1 MNIREELFALRDEE
15 YAAFQQKL
23 IPGVPAERVIGVRV
37 PELRK
42 LAKRYYKDSEHRQF
56 LQALPH
62 GYYDEDLLHALLIA
76 EEKDFAR
83 CLEETEAF
91 LPFVDNWA
99 VCDIF
104 SPKVFA
110 KHKEELLQRIRIW
123 TESEKTYICRFGIGM
138 LMQHFL
144 DADFDAAYLEI
155 PAAVQS
161 EEYYVNMMLAWF
173 FATALAKQWEATIPY
188 LENKRLARWTHN
200 KAIQKARESYRISA
214 AEKEYLKRLKC

>member
-42 LAKRYYKDSEHRQF
+42 LAKRYYKDPEQRQF

-76 EEKDFAR
+76 EEKDFLR

-91 LPFVDNWA
+91 LPFIDNWA
-99 VCDIF
+99 VSDIF

-110 KHKEELLQRIRIW
+110 KHKEELLQRIRSW
-123 TESEKTYICRFGIGM
+123 AKSEKTYTCRFGIGM

-200 KAIQKARESYRISA
+200 KAIQKARESYRITA
-214 AEKEYLKRLKC
+214 AEKEYLKSLKC

>member
-1 MNIREELFALRDEE
+1 MNIRAELFALRDEG
-15 YAAFQQKL
+15 YAEFQQKL

-42 LAKRYYKDSEHRQF
+42 LAKRYYKDPEQRQF
-56 LQALPH
+56 LKALPH
-62 GYYDEDLLHALLIA
+62 GYYDEDLLHAILIA

-83 CLEETEAF
+83 CLEEAEAF
-91 LPFVDNWA
+91 LPFIDNWA

-123 TESEKTYICRFGIGM
+123 AKSEKTYTCRFGIGM

-188 LENKRLARWTHN
+188 LENKRLARWIHN
-200 KAIQKARESYRISA
+200 KTIQKARESYRITA
-214 AEKEYLKRLKC
+214 AEKEYLKSLKC

>member
-1 MNIREELFALRDEE
+1 MNIREELFALRDEG

-62 GYYDEDLLHALLIA
+62 GYYDEDLLHALFIA

-91 LPFVDNWA
+91 LPFIDNWA

-123 TESEKTYICRFGIGM
+123 TKSEKTYICRFGIGM

-200 KAIQKARESYRISA
+200 KTIQKARESYRITA

>member
-1 MNIREELFALRDEE
+1 MR
-15 YAAFQQKL
+15 
-23 IPGVPAERVIGVRV
+23 
-37 PELRK
+37 
-42 LAKRYYKDSEHRQF
+42 
-56 LQALPH
+56 ALPH
-62 GYYDEDLLHALLIA
+62 DYYDEDLLHALLIA
-76 EEKDFAR
+76 EEKDFAC

-104 SPKVFA
+104 SPKVFQ
-110 KHKEELLQRIRIW
+110 KHKEELSERIRVW
-123 TESEKTYICRFGIGM
+123 AKSEKTYTCRFGIGM

-214 AEKEYLKRLKC
+214 EQKEYLKSLKC

>member
-1 MNIREELFALRDEE
+1 MNIREELFALRDEG

-42 LAKRYYKDSEHRQF
+42 LAKRYYKDPEHRQF

-62 GYYDEDLLHALLIA
+62 DYYDEDLLHALLIA
-76 EEKDFAR
+76 EEKDFAC

-104 SPKVFA
+104 
-110 KHKEELLQRIRIW
+110 
-123 TESEKTYICRFGIGM
+123 
-138 LMQHFL
+138 
-144 DADFDAAYLEI
+144 
-155 PAAVQS
+155 
-161 EEYYVNMMLAWF
+161 
-173 FATALAKQWEATIPY
+173 
-188 LENKRLARWTHN
+188 
-200 KAIQKARESYRISA
+200 
-214 AEKEYLKRLKC
+214 

>member
-1 MNIREELFALRDEE
+1 MNIREELFALRDEG

-76 EEKDFAR
+76 EEKDCAR

-123 TESEKTYICRFGIGM
+123 AKSEKTYTCRFGIGM

-144 DADFDAAYLEI
+144 DTDFDAAYLEI
-155 PAAVQS
+155 PATVQS

-200 KAIQKARESYRISA
+200 KTIQKARESYRMTA

>member
-1 MNIREELFALRDEE
+1 MNIREELFALRDEG

-56 LQALPH
+56 LQDLPH
-62 GYYDEDLLHALLIA
+62 AYYDEDLLHALLIA

-104 SPKVFA
+104 SPKAFA
-110 KHKEELLQRIRIW
+110 KHKEELLERIRIW
-123 TESEKTYICRFGIGM
+123 AKSEQTYTCRFGIGM

-200 KAIQKARESYRISA
+200 KAIQKARESYRITA

>member
-1 MNIREELFALRDEE
+1 MNIQEELFALRDEE
-15 YAAFQQKL
+15 YAVFQQKL
-23 IPGVPAERVIGVRV
+23 IPGVPAERIIGVRV
-37 PELRK
+37 PELRN
-42 LAKRYYKDSEHRQF
+42 LAKRYYKDPEQRQF
-56 LQALPH
+56 LKALPH

-123 TESEKTYICRFGIGM
+123 VRSEKTYICRFGIGM

-155 PAAVQS
+155 PATVQS

-173 FATALAKQWEATIPY
+173 FATALAKQWEAAIPY
-188 LENKRLARWTHN
+188 LEAGRLPRWTHN
-200 KAIQKARESYRISA
+200 KTIQKARESYRISA

>member
-1 MNIREELFALRDEE
+1 MNIQEELFALRDEE
-15 YAAFQQKL
+15 YAVFQQKL
-23 IPGVPAERVIGVRV
+23 IPGVPAERIIGVRV

-56 LQALPH
+56 LKALPH

-91 LPFVDNWA
+91 LPFIDNWA

-110 KHKEELLQRIRIW
+110 KHKEELLQHIRIW
-123 TESEKTYICRFGIGM
+123 AKSEKTYTCRFGIGM

-155 PAAVQS
+155 PATVQS

-200 KAIQKARESYRISA
+200 KTIQKARESYRIT
-214 AEKEYLKRLKC
+214 AEQKNYLQSLKR

>member
-83 CLEETEAF
+83 CLEATEAF
-91 LPFVDNWA
+91 LPFIDNWA

-104 SPKVFA
+104 SPKVFQ
-110 KHKEELLQRIRIW
+110 KHKEERLERIRIW
-123 TESEKTYICRFGIGM
+123 IKSEKTYTCRFGIGM

>member
-1 MNIREELFALRDEE
+1 MNIREELFALRDEG

-123 TESEKTYICRFGIGM
+123 AKSEKTYICRFGIGM

-144 DADFDAAYLEI
+144 DTDFDAAYLEI

-200 KAIQKARESYRISA
+200 KTIQKARESYRMTA
-214 AEKEYLKRLKC
+214 AEKEYLKRLKF

>member
-1 MNIREELFALRDEE
+1 MNIQEELFALRDEE
-15 YAAFQQKL
+15 YAVFQQKL
-23 IPGVPAERVIGVRV
+23 IPGVPAERIIGVRV

-56 LQALPH
+56 LKALPH

-110 KHKEELLQRIRIW
+110 KHKEELLQRIRVW
-123 TESEKTYICRFGIGM
+123 ARSEKTYICRFGIGM

-155 PAAVQS
+155 PATVQS

-200 KAIQKARESYRISA
+200 KAIQKARESYRITA
-214 AEKEYLKRLKC
+214 AEKEYLKSLKC

>member
-1 MNIREELFALRDEE
+1 MNIQEELFALRDEE
-15 YAAFQQKL
+15 YAVFQQKL
-23 IPGVPAERVIGVRV
+23 IPGVPAERIIGVRV

-56 LQALPH
+56 LKALPH

-91 LPFVDNWA
+91 LPFIDNWA

-123 TESEKTYICRFGIGM
+123 AKSEKTYICRFGIGM

-200 KAIQKARESYRISA
+200 KTIQKARESYRITA
-214 AEKEYLKRLKC
+214 AEKEYLKSLKC

>member
-1 MNIREELFALRDEE
+1 MNIQEELFALRDEE
-15 YAAFQQKL
+15 YAVFQQKL
-23 IPGVPAERVIGVRV
+23 IPGVPAERIIGVRV

-56 LQALPH
+56 LKALPH

-123 TESEKTYICRFGIGM
+123 AKSEKTYICRFGIGM

-200 KAIQKARESYRISA
+200 KTIQKARESYRITA
-214 AEKEYLKRLKC
+214 AEKEYLKSLKC

>member
-1 MNIREELFALRDEE
+1 MED
-15 YAAFQQKL
+15 
-23 IPGVPAERVIGVRV
+23 
-37 PELRK
+37 
-42 LAKRYYKDSEHRQF
+42 
-56 LQALPH
+56 LPH
-62 GYYDEDLLHALLIA
+62 AYYDEDLLHALLIA

>member
-83 CLEETEAF
+83 CLEATEAF
-91 LPFVDNWA
+91 LPFIDNWA

-104 SPKVFA
+104 SPKVFQ
-110 KHKEELLQRIRIW
+110 KHKEELLERIRIW
-123 TESEKTYICRFGIGM
+123 IKSEKTYTCRFGIGM

-188 LENKRLARWTHN
+188 LENKRLTRWTHN

>member
-1 MNIREELFALRDEE
+1 MNIQEELFALRDEE
-15 YAAFQQKL
+15 YAVFQQKL
-23 IPGVPAERVIGVRV
+23 IPGVPAERIIGVRV

-56 LQALPH
+56 LKALPH

-91 LPFVDNWA
+91 LPFIDNWA

-104 SPKVFA
+104 SPKVFG
-110 KHKEELLQRIRIW
+110 KHKEELLQHIRIW
-123 TESEKTYICRFGIGM
+123 AKSEKTYTCRFGIGM

-144 DADFDAAYLEI
+144 DADFEAAYLEI

-200 KAIQKARESYRISA
+200 KTIQKARESYRISA
-214 AEKEYLKRLKC
+214 AEKEYLKSLKC